1 MQRLLE
7 AVEGLRAKLPD
18 LRGHNLNEAGTRA
31 VVIDPILGA
40 LGWDVRDPSKVHLEY
55 PTVDGKSV
63 DYALEVEGNP
73 AILVKAKA
81 LGDSLSDVKAVTQV
95 VAYAANAGIPWCILT
110 NGVKWQVY
118 SSLEQCAAPE
128 KLMFQVALDS
138 EASNIES
145 LAKSLWRVSTQELT
159 QGSLTAF
166 REQTF
171 TDSDVRKALDA
182 IRRDPPTRFLNLV
195 RKTIGDEEMSIRKV
209 RESVIRVWAA
219 APPPPPPPP
228 PPPNREEEML
238 RDKPE
243 GIVAVY
249 RALESHCLAI
259 KPEKMAIRVR
269 KGYFACSCG
278 TRRTVFR
285 GAVKKHWVRVHL
297 EHFPYDET
305 QHQFPFQSPHKKWK
319 YLVLRI
325 RDLQQFEQAKPLITK
340 AFESGP

>member
-1 MQRLLE
+1 
-7 AVEGLRAKLPD
+7 
-18 LRGHNLNEAGTRA
+18 
-31 VVIDPILGA
+31 
-40 LGWDVRDPSKVHLEY
+40 VHPEY

-63 DYALEVEGNP
+63 DYALEVEGKP
-73 AILVKAKA
+73 KILVEAKA
-81 LGDSLSDVKAVTQV
+81 LGDSLSDVKALTQV
-95 VAYAANAGIPWCILT
+95 VACAANAGIPWCILT

-145 LAKSLWRVSTQELT
+145 LAKSLWRVSTQELMGGT
-159 QGSLTAF
+159 LTAI
-166 REQTF
+166 REQIF
-171 TDSDVRKALDA
+171 TDRKVSRALDA
-182 IRRDPPTRFLNLV
+182 IRRDPPNPFLDLV

-209 RESVIRVWAA
+209 RESVMRVWAA
-219 APPPPPPPP
+219 TPPPPPPPQP
-228 PPPNREEEML
+228 PLPPPNWEEAML

-243 GIVAVY
+243 GIVAIY

-269 KGYFACSCG
+269 KGYFACTCG

-285 GAVKKHWVRVHL
+285 GAVNKKWVRVHL
-297 EHFPYDET
+297 IHFPYDQT
-305 QHQFPFQSPHKKWK
+305 QHQFPFVSPHKKWK

-325 RDLQQFEQAKPLITK
+325 KDLQQFEQAKPLITK